1 MFNKIGFSFINI
13 LYIILVSINENIKAS
28 IFIITP
34 SKFDNFNRE
43 WVRKK
48 TVDGMESME
57 CIWM

>member
-13 LYIILVSINENIKAS
+13 LYIILVSINENINDS

>member
-1 MFNKIGFSFINI
+1 MFIKIGFSFINI
-13 LYIILVSINENIKAS
+13 LYIILVSINENIKDS